1 MAKRKKKRTQ
11 EEIDNLAANF
21 MDKLD
26 WVETSWGVKTEGEV
40 DLSTGRA
47 WLKITKPGELS
58 GIYIECDADDFR
70 ITD

>member
-1 MAKRKKKRTQ
+1 MAKKKKKRTQ
-11 EEIDNLAANF
+11 EELEDAASKF

-26 WVETSWGVKTEGEV
+26 WIETSWGVKTTGEV

-58 GIYIECDADDFR
+58 GVYIECDAEDFR